1 MLSTMEK
8 KKKRKGHGAC
18 ISFFWNIIRKLIM
31 NRSQE
36 KSIDGFGE
44 NIAAI
49 TVRLA
54 AGAEVT
60 QLAKIFCKWALIRL
74 SV

>member
-1 MLSTMEK
+1 MLSTME

-49 TVRLA
+49 TVRAQRHA

-60 QLAKIFCKWALIRL
+60 
-74 SV
+74 

>member
-1 MLSTMEK
+1 MLSTME

-49 TVRLA
+49 TVRAQRHA
-54 AGAEVT
+54 A
-60 QLAKIFCKWALIRL
+60 
-74 SV
+74 